1 MRPQVEYCAAECN
14 PHLKKD
20 INCLERVQHRATK
33 LVPQIRHLPYLK
45 RLSILG
51 LQTLEE
57 RRLRGEVIQYFK
69 IHKQS
74 QLVSS

>member
-1 MRPQVEYCAAECN
+1 MRPQVEYCAAVWN

-20 INCLERVQHRATK
+20 INCLERAQHRAIK
-33 LVPQIRHLPYLK
+33 LVSQIRHLPYLK

-51 LQTLEE
+51 LTLEE
-57 RRLRGEVIQYFK
+57 RRLRGDLIQYFK